1 MKKILLM
8 LLLFYMGLGAF
19 ADVLPSNVNDI
30 PQGTIGVYQPVEFVK
45 VYSKPDLKS
54 QIVYDKKWSYL
65 TVSNAEYADTLFALL
80 KEKKELAFIYAT
92 DLDEDF
98 VQIMYDK
105 KKQNTGWAYKEDNF
119 QFLPWITFYNM
130 YGRKYGLKLLK
141 GVPESV
147 LELYSASSEDAQVL
161 GKLNRPREIRLT
173 AIQGNWAL
181 ITALDIEGVA
191 KTGYIRWRGN
201 SGELYLFP
209 AIK

>member
-1 MKKILLM
+1 MKKILLI
-8 LLLFYMGLGAF
+8 LLVFYMGLVAF
-19 ADVLPSNVNDI
+19 ADVLPSNVYDI
-30 PQGTIGVYQPVEFVK
+30 PQGTIGVYQPVESVK

-54 QIVYDKKWSYL
+54 QIVYDKKWSYQ

-105 KKQNTGWAYKEDNF
+105 KKQNSGWAYKEDNF